1 MIEFKRGTTSSYE
14 GLTSA
19 DPNILY
25 VTNDGGSF
33 TGTDSVDTEMYV
45 GKNKITDLNVVGAL
59 TSILN
64 NIGWSYPESQ

>member
-14 GLTSA
+14 GLESP

-25 VTNDGGSF
+25 VTNDEGSF
-33 TGTDSVDTEMYV
+33 TSDESVDTEMYV
-45 GKNKITDLNVVGAL
+45 GKNKITDLNVVETLRAVL
-59 TSILN
+59 D

>member
-14 GLTSA
+14 GLPSH

-25 VTNDGGSF
+25 VTNDEGSF
-33 TGTDSVDTEMYV
+33 TSVDSVDTEMYV
-45 GKNKITDLNVVGAL
+45 GKNKITDSNVVEAL
-59 TSILN
+59 SAVLN